1 MTRNDLHSGNG
12 VRRKTSSSFCAYSSC
27 GKQRR
32 LFKLWCLIHELMEYL
47 WIYILCFTGSIWI
60 ASRVQGLWLLCGCYA
75 IQIQPKVV
83 MDVMCIKFRK
93 LPSNCWKQKMAACV
107 PPNLP
112 EKVVQLRIQS
122 TPHWCQASLLCHQ
135 LMVILRKELWW
146 NLGIAKHLQMNDQ
159 SSRLRSRNFM
169 KVKDQL
175 LPLAIHPWNP
185 IFYRR
190 SMRIVWQQRPVKLVL

>member
-1 MTRNDLHSGNG
+1 MICIQVTELAEKHHLPSVPILLVGSRGDCSNYDAWFMNLWNI
-12 VRRKTSSSFCAYSSC
+12 YEYISC
-27 GKQRR
+27 VLLGA
-32 LFKLWCLIHELMEYL
+32 FELRPV
-47 WIYILCFTGSIWI
+47 C
-60 ASRVQGLWLLCGCYA
+60 RDCGCYA

-83 MDVMCIKFRK
+83 IDVVCIKFRK

-107 PPNLP
+107 PPNLS
-112 EKVVQLRIQS
+112 EKVEQLRIQS
-122 TPHWCQASLLCHQ
+122 TPHWCQASLRCHQ

-146 NLGIAKHLQMNDQ
+146 NLGIAKHLQMKDQ